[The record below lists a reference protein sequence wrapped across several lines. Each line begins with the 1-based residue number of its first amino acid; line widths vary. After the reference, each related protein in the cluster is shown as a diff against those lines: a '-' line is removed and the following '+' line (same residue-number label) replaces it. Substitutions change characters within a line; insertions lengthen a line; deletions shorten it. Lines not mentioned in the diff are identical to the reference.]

1 MNGAFPLFIA
11 IGSSAELYKSIETC
25 VVACWGDDGDLYP
38 CCESTQQD
46 LRLVNIANILRRSGE
61 TVSECREDNMG

>member
-1 MNGAFPLFIA
+1 MNGASPLFLA
-11 IGSSAELYKSIETC
+11 IGLSAELYKGIETC

-38 CCESTQQD
+38 CRESAQQD
-46 LRLVNIANILRRSGE
+46 LRLVDIMNILRRSSE